1 MDGQERYFQ
10 EKAIEFKIENVQL
23 KDEIEQLKENNRSL
37 TACYA
42 GMEKILSAKNAEILR
57 LETEV
62 QLLREEN
69 GKLLFEKV
77 ALRKSQENT
86 IYQLRQQNAEYQRE
100 ISRLKDCL
108 KPKFMDTDNR
118 NRFYGG

>member
-1 MDGQERYFQ
+1 MAKEQERWFQ
-10 EKAIEFKIENVQL
+10 EKAIEFKIENAQL
-23 KDEIEQLKENNRSL
+23 REELEHLKKNEQ
-37 TACYA
+37 
-42 GMEKILSAKNAEILR
+42 ILAAKNAEIIR
-57 LETEV
+57 LGIELE
-62 QLLREEN
+62 LLRIEN
-69 GKLLFEKV
+69 GKLIFEKV
-77 ALRKSQENT
+77 DLRKSQENT